1 MTVTVDQIVARKSS
15 RRRRV
20 WLWLALVVAL
30 GAGAWYWQSR
40 TAATALPSFATVKAA
55 PADITVT
62 VTAVGTVE
70 PIETVAV
77 AAQVTGVIT
86 ALPAAANAEVK
97 AGDPLASIDT
107 STLEA
112 TVARDR
118 AALAV
123 QEAALAEAQ
132 ATRDEA
138 ASALDRAR
146 KMADRGIATQE
157 ALSGAE
163 AAAKRAEAGLA
174 AARAQKAVAE
184 ADLQLAQANLAK
196 ACICAPID
204 GVVLTSTAVLGQP
217 VTASGSTLFTLAPDL
232 TQMELKLDVDEADV
246 GRVHVGD
253 AARFTVE
260 AYDNR
265 TFSARVTQIAYASHK
280 VDDVVTYE
288 TTLSL
293 DNTEGLLRPGM
304 TAAADITVAEAKGVL
319 AVPNAAFRYAP
330 PATGGTQRGSGL
342 LGMLI
347 RRPASQAGGG
357 ASARAEDGTRPL
369 YVLRDG
375 QAVEVR
381 VKTGVT
387 DGALTQILSGDLA
400 EGDLVITGSG
410 TGQ

>member
-1 MTVTVDQIVARKSS
+1 MTVTVDQIVAKKSG
-15 RRRRV
+15 RRRRL
-20 WLWLALVVAL
+20 WLWLALIL
-30 GAGAWYWQSR
+30 LAGGGIWLWRAE
-40 TAATALPSFATVKAA
+40 TAATALPSFTTVKAA

-77 AAQVTGVIT
+77 AAQVTGIIT
-86 ALPAAANAEVK
+86 QLPASANAEVK
-97 AGDPLASIDT
+97 AGQPLASIDT

-118 AALAV
+118 AALAA
-123 QEAALAEAQ
+123 QEAALATAQ

-157 ALSGAE
+157 ALLGAE

-174 AARAQKAVAE
+174 AAGAQKAVAQ
-184 ADLQLAQANLAK
+184 ADLELAQANLAK

-217 VTASGSTLFTLAPDL
+217 VTASGAALFTLAPDL

-246 GRVHVGD
+246 GKVRTGD
-253 AARFTVE
+253 PASFTVE
-260 AYDNR
+260 AYEDR
-265 TFSARVTQIAYASHK
+265 TFAAQVTQIAYASHT

-293 DNTEGLLRPGM
+293 DNAEGLLRPGM
-304 TAAADITVAEAKGVL
+304 TAAADITVEEAKGVL
-319 AVPNAAFRYAP
+319 SVPNAAFRYSP

-347 RRPASQAGGG
+347 SRPRDAGGNG
-357 ASARAEDGTRPL
+357 SSAAAEDGTRPL

-400 EGDLVITGSG
+400 EGDLVITANG
-410 TGQ
+410 TSP

>member
-1 MTVTVDQIVARKSS
+1 MTVTVDQIVAKKSG

-20 WLWLALVVAL
+20 WLWLALVAVL
-30 GAGAWYWQSR
+30 LAGGWYWQSR
-40 TAATALPSFATVKAA
+40 TAATAQPSFTTVKAA

-77 AAQVTGVIT
+77 AAQVTGIIT
-86 ALPAAANAEVK
+86 ALPASANMEVK
-97 AGDPLASIDT
+97 AGQPLASIDT

-118 AALAV
+118 AALAA
-123 QEAALAEAQ
+123 QEAALAQAQ

-174 AARAQKAVAE
+174 AAGAQKAVAQ
-184 ADLQLAQANLAK
+184 ADLELAQANLAK

-246 GRVHVGD
+246 GKVKAGD
-253 AARFTVE
+253 PASFTVE
-260 AYDNR
+260 AYEDR
-265 TFSARVTQIAYASHK
+265 TFAARVTQIAYASHT

-293 DNTEGLLRPGM
+293 DNAEGLLRPGM
-304 TAAADITVAEAKGVL
+304 TAAADITVEEAKGVL
-319 AVPNAAFRYAP
+319 AVPNAAFRYSP
-330 PATGGTQRGSGL
+330 PATGGSQRGAGL

-347 RRPASQAGGG
+347 SRPRDQGGNG
-357 ASARAEDGTRPL
+357 SATAAEDGTRPL

-387 DGALTQILSGDLA
+387 DGALTRILSGGLT

-410 TGQ
+410 TAP